1 MLLTAAILSL
11 ISSTFALPSG
21 APICRLGG
29 ETGGF
34 EKAHGKATSGMK
46 NPLSVLFVKGLTAD
60 IRIEGP
66 YRGLLLWV
74 DEVQMTKE
82 FAPQKY
88 DNKGNFSSASGL
100 RPVNGC
106 SAMTHK
112 DASVLKSITSKITWT
127 AKKAGRYEVH
137 AVVFKDQATWAEFK
151 QIIVIKQTSN
161 SDPSPGSQVVPSVPP
176 KSSYGASAQAAGPRK
191 VTRPLQVAPAVQV
204 APALQEAPA
213 EPMPGYSGETAYGYP
228 RKTNRKK
235 GKKRRQGKPKKQRYW
250 AVLSQNYSQGSSGY

>member
-1 MLLTAAILSL
+1 MLLTAAIFSL
-11 ISSTFALPSG
+11 ISSTFARPSG

-34 EKAHGKATSGMK
+34 ESAHGKATSGMK
-46 NPLSVLFVKGLTAD
+46 NPLSVLFGNNGLTAD

-127 AKKAGRYEVH
+127 AEKAGSYEVH
-137 AVVFKDQATWAEFK
+137 AVVFKDQATWAQFK
-151 QIIVIKQTSN
+151 QIIEIKPVTN
-161 SDPSPGSQVVPSVPP
+161 SDSSISPPDKTDGQASVLPP
-176 KSSYGASAQAAGPRK
+176 KSSHGAQAE
-191 VTRPLQVAPAVQV
+191 VTPDAS
-204 APALQEAPA
+204 E
-213 EPMPGYSGETAYGYP
+213 
-228 RKTNRKK
+228 
-235 GKKRRQGKPKKQRYW
+235 KPK
-250 AVLSQNYSQGSSGY
+250 GSHHDGHPKKCHPKKY